1 MNEKNQDKTEELLKE
16 FYVHRDAVKCM
27 IADLEKLKERID
39 KLFPETLDARYIR
52 FFEEKIKTITSLFT
66 SLLEMRKEIA
76 KNVKEEIEIRSR
88 MSDDTPEEEIEK
100 YLDVRK
106 MADRVEEFRRSAECT
121 AQKLRDTPEEIPE
134 NVKIPG
140 VNVGIIS

>member
-1 MNEKNQDKTEELLKE
+1 
-16 FYVHRDAVKCM
+16 
-27 IADLEKLKERID
+27 
-39 KLFPETLDARYIR
+39 LDARYIR

-76 KNVKEEIEIRSR
+76 KNIKEEIEIRSR
-88 MSDDTPEEEIEK
+88 MSNDTPEEEIEK

-106 MADRVEEFRRSAECT
+106 MADKVEEFRRNAECT
-121 AQKLRDTPEEIPE
+121 AQKLRDNPEEIPE
-134 NVKIPG
+134 DVKIPG

>member
-16 FYVHRDAVKCM
+16 FYVHRNAVKCM

-121 AQKLRDTPEEIPE
+121 AQKLRDAPEEIPE

>member
-1 MNEKNQDKTEELLKE
+1 MNEASNNKIEELLKE
-16 FYVHRDAVKCM
+16 FYIHRDSIKSMVQ
-27 IADLEKLKERID
+27 DLEKLKERID

-52 FFEEKIKTITSLFT
+52 FFEEKIKTITSLFN

-76 KNVKEEIEIRSR
+76 KNVKDEIEIRSR
-88 MSDDTPEEEIEK
+88 MDTGTPEEELEK

-106 MADRVEEFRRSAECT
+106 LADRVEEFRKTAESASQEFAKNST
-121 AQKLRDTPEEIPE
+121 NIPE
-134 NVKIPG
+134 HVKIPG